1 MAHRG
6 NILSLYDNILEQ
18 SGSKSVN
25 GGKSVNGDKSVNV
38 GKGAKNSSTIDSY
51 SPSDMSLN
59 DQSSVAKLM
68 KANRELKRDLDVV
81 QDELKKVKKELEQAK
96 SMLTKY
102 GK

>member
-1 MAHRG
+1 
-6 NILSLYDNILEQ
+6 
-18 SGSKSVN
+18 
-25 GGKSVNGDKSVNV
+25 
-38 GKGAKNSSTIDSY
+38 
-51 SPSDMSLN
+51 
-59 DQSSVAKLM
+59 M